1 MSAYLFKNFQLLEP
15 TLDEPRDGY
24 QLLTEDG
31 LIREVSDKPISSAAA
46 TVIDCGGRTLMPGLI
61 DSHVHVYLSEV
72 SIPLLEKVPLTLMTA
87 RGARQMKAM
96 LDRGFTTV
104 RDTGGADWGIKQAV
118 AEGDL
123 PGPRLFIA
131 GRPIGPSGG
140 HSDPRRRTDSRTYS
154 GMSCAC
160 CNAMAFTHNVSDGV
174 DAVRRS
180 VREEM
185 RQGVDHIKLM
195 MSGGVA
201 SPYDPL
207 DSLQLSP
214 EEVTVAVEEARSF
227 GRYVTA
233 HAYTPEAITRAA
245 ECGVRGIEHG
255 NLIDDASA
263 RLMAEKG
270 MYLTANL
277 VAYYAMR
284 ERAAQFGMNADML
297 AKNDLVIEGGLRSLE
312 ICKKAGVP
320 VAYGSDLLGQ
330 LQVDQSREFLI
341 RSEVLSPMEII
352 RSATLIGAE
361 ILRMEGKLG
370 TLKPGAY
377 ADLLLIDGNPLKD
390 LGLFQDQ
397 GAHIPVIMQG
407 GKFYKHAL

>member
-1 MSAYLFKNFQLLEP
+1 MSAYLFKNFQMLEP
-15 TLDEPRDGY
+15 TLDELRDGH
-24 QLLTEDG
+24 QILTEDG
-31 LIREVSDKPISSAAA
+31 LIREVSDKPISRSSA

-72 SIPLLEKVPLTLMTA
+72 SIPSLEKVPLTLMTA

-154 GMSCAC
+154 GMSCSC
-160 CNAMAFTHNVSDGV
+160 CNAMAFTNSVADGV
-174 DAVRRS
+174 DAVRRA

-185 RQGVDHIKLM
+185 RQGADHIKLM

-201 SPYDPL
+201 SPFDPL

-245 ECGVRGIEHG
+245 QCGVRGIEHG
-255 NLIDDASA
+255 NLIDDAAA

-284 ERAAQFGMNADML
+284 ERAAQFGMSAEML

-341 RSEVLSPMEII
+341 RSEVQSPMEII
-352 RSATLIGAE
+352 RAATLIGAE

-370 TLKPGAY
+370 TLKAGAC

-407 GKFYKHAL
+407 GKFYKNTL